1 MEQLIL
7 RLRPRTVAR
16 WSAALILALLALS
29 VAGQMMK
36 YFGGHDRVFGL
47 IRLFYLDE
55 ETNVPS
61 LYSALQ
67 LLVVAGV
74 LWLIAKFKRKSG
86 GSFVR
91 HWQALALIFG
101 YLALDEAV
109 SLHERLSD
117 PVQAALHLTGALTF
131 SWVVVFAPIVVLFAL
146 SYLRFLWYLPPRTRR
161 LVALAGTAFVGAA
174 LGFEPLEA
182 AWLAERQWVVGF
194 GLTVLVTLEEGT
206 EMASIALF
214 LYALLDY
221 AARCMPELRVLV
233 GDGPVPEMTRPA
245 AEAAGRLDDQ
255 WEQGA

>member
-1 MEQLIL
+1 MEQMTL

-16 WSAALILALLALS
+16 WTAALISALLALS
-29 VAGQMMK
+29 VAGQLMK

-47 IRLFYLDE
+47 IALFYLDE
-55 ETNVPS
+55 EGNIPS

-74 LWLIAKFKRKSG
+74 LWLIAVYTRKTSAG
-86 GSFVR
+86 FVR
-91 HWQALALIFG
+91 HWQALAVIFG

-117 PVQAALHLTGALTF
+117 PVRRALQLSGALTF
-131 SWVVVFAPIVVLFAL
+131 SWVVVFAPIVVLLAL
-146 SYLRFLWYLPPRTRR
+146 SYLRFLRHLPSRTRR
-161 LVALAGTAFVGAA
+161 LVVLAGTAFAGAA
-174 LGFEPLEA
+174 LGFELLEA
-182 AWLAERQWVVGF
+182 ARLAARQGVMDF

-221 AARCMPELRVLV
+221 AARHLPELRVLV
-233 GDGPVPEMTRPA
+233 DDGPVPEMKRPV
-245 AEAAGRLDDQ
+245 AEAAGRTG
-255 WEQGA
+255 EQLERGA